1 MKVDMIKIRG
11 IEVYLLASHTVFDV
25 SMFCFCLADSHADMQ
40 IFLYLLISCHIVNS
54 CYTLIWDLKMD
65 WGLFD
70 RNAGENMLL
79 REEIVYPQ
87 KVNQHHSFQTLY
99 CSAG

>member
-1 MKVDMIKIRG
+1 MIRRSSS
-11 IEVYLLASHTVFDV
+11 EENPSDAN
-25 SMFCFCLADSHADMQ
+25 
-40 IFLYLLISCHIVNS
+40 IFFYLLIACSIINS

-70 RNAGENMLL
+70 RNAGENALL

-87 KVNQHHSFQTLY
+87 KVSRTLILFVI
-99 CSAG
+99 